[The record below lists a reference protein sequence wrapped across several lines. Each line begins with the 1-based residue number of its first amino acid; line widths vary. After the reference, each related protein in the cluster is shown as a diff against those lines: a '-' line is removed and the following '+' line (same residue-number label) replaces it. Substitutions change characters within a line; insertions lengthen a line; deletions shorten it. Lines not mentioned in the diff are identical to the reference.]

1 MGKIILDLAVTLDG
15 YISGPNGEID
25 WLVKDDE
32 TDFGDTLRDILD
44 GIDAIFY
51 GRVTYDL
58 WGNYQPDE
66 KVSLKLKESYKLLH
80 SKAKYVFSKTKKND
94 NSKVTFINSDI
105 KENILK
111 IKQKVDGDI
120 WLYGGGKLITSI
132 MNLGLVDVYRLAVH
146 PVILGEGIPLFKDI
160 NNRIE
165 LKLIDTK
172 QSKSGVI
179 LMSYESWTQEKPAA
193 NIM

>member
-1 MGKIILDLAVTLDG
+1 MGKIRLNLAVTLDG

-25 WLVKDDE
+25 WLVKDNE

-51 GRVTYDL
+51 GRVSYDL
-58 WGNYQPDE
+58 WGNYQPEE
-66 KVSLKLKESYKLLH
+66 KVSPKLKESYKLLH
-80 SKAKYVFSKTKKND
+80 SKAKYVFSTTKKND
-94 NSKVTFINSDI
+94 NSKATFISSDV

-146 PVILGEGIPLFKDI
+146 PVIIGKGIPLFKDI

-165 LKLIDTK
+165 L
-172 QSKSGVI
+172 
-179 LMSYESWTQEKPAA
+179 
-193 NIM
+193 N